1 MNRIRT
7 DVFKGLHKRD
17 GAPEGAFL
25 EVSGVTTAD
34 YPSMKTRPPRARVG
48 EWENATDVYETDGH
62 LVVIDDNKLYYDG
75 TFLSNVGNQKKQ
87 FAEIGRKLVVWPDK
101 IYINLNTGEMGSL
114 GAEINGKGKI
124 QKGGQITLVAT
135 PGQSSTKGSMTL
147 DDVFGGE
154 ALWEENYQ
162 HWYPHYGAYMKLY
175 TNLSYASGWL
185 YDGTPQIMLPTM
197 EGEVGDSKEP
207 TTLNYFIGSAPETKT
222 HSNDWGWT
230 EDSNYYGK
238 ITKIT
243 ITAHSVSYADRL
255 VDWDGDGVLEVIKEK
270 SKERYSYR
278 YDYEVYERTDLDLT
292 KLFEPGDIV
301 SVSGHKLEYNNQ
313 EAVKINGVSRYDLS
327 VDAAFVTKANY
338 FNVTSDRAAGKYL
351 LATGTGS
358 YGEQPYGVTFT
369 TERILRKGEQ
379 LFVVSDPG
387 DSGFSNKTVY
397 AYDPQTKTLEAFPGE
412 QSDSTA
418 SLLDARNNVYDASKD
433 NPMAI
438 ERKVPAMAYVC
449 ERDNRLYGVSN
460 AEESKIFN
468 TLTGQYETVT
478 SRVLHASELG
488 QPTRWNTSNGTA
500 ADSFAV
506 AVAGEGDFTGIVSY
520 SGSVIAFKEDRMYKL
535 TGDYPAEFYLR
546 SYSVDGVKK
555 NCHKSLAIINEVLY
569 YLSPCGVMSYS
580 GGVPNLV
587 SYELGLD
594 RYEEAVAGRDRMNY
608 LIQMDKLYCYD
619 TIHGLWVSEDYGKVT
634 GIESVGNS
642 AYIVTDGKIMQ
653 TDSGDEKVEWYAM
666 THFTDEGTFLHKDY
680 QAMNLDAALTEGA
693 EMKIEYR
700 LHEEDSWKT
709 LDTMT
714 SYHGTQWQTRQTLNE
729 AKRMHHKFTPGIQR
743 CDRIQFRLSGKGECK
758 IYAYDRVVRFES
770 DKP

>member
-25 EVSGVTTAD
+25 EVSGITTAD
-34 YPSMKTRPPRARVG
+34 YPSMKTRPPRARIG

-75 TFLSNVGNQKKQ
+75 TFLSNVGGTKKQ
-87 FAEIGRKLVVWPDK
+87 FAELGRKLVVWPDK
-101 IYINLNTGEMGSL
+101 IYINLNTGELGSL
-114 GAEINGKGKI
+114 EANVSGTVSMVTGGVLTVSASNGNGKKEYKNVSGSYREAVD
-124 QKGGQITLVAT
+124 GYWRWFDY
-135 PGQSSTKGSMTL
+135 QSTYFRT
-147 DDVFGGE
+147 
-154 ALWEENYQ
+154 
-162 HWYPHYGAYMKLY
+162 Y
-175 TNLSYASGWL
+175 TNLSYSNGWVYDKASTG
-185 YDGTPQIMLPTM
+185 GIS
-197 EGEVGDSKEP
+197 VGS
-207 TTLNYFIGSAPETKT
+207 YFIGTAPQTSWNEYESNWPMTGTK
-222 HSNDWGWT
+222 
-230 EDSNYYGK
+230 YGK
-238 ITKIT
+238 VTKVT
-243 ITAHSVSYADRL
+243 
-255 VDWDGDGVLEVIKEK
+255 EVRNDVYSTLPGLYDELD
-270 SKERYSYR
+270 SYSYDLTVEYEL
-278 YDYEVYERTDLDLT
+278 YDAAGLDLSKQFAT
-292 KLFEPGDIV
+292 GDIV
-301 SVSGHKLEYNNQ
+301 EMSGGKLLYNNQ
-313 EAVKINGVSRYDLS
+313 EAVKLLDVGKNRMV
-327 VDAAFVTKANY
+327 VEAAFVEQAKY
-338 FNVTSDRAAGKYL
+338 YDVTAALQPGTYRL
-351 LATGTGS
+351 VTGTS
-358 YGEQPYGVTFT
+358 MSTPTGVVFL
-369 TERILRKGEQ
+369 TERAIRAGEQ
-379 LFVVSDPG
+379 LFVVVKAG
-387 DSGFSNKTVY
+387 DSGLTANSVVY
-397 AYDPQTKTLEAFPGE
+397 SYDPKTKVMEKMESSTGSSYTDLNA
-412 QSDSTA
+412 QNNTYTA
-418 SLLDARNNVYDASKD
+418 STGNA
-433 NPMAI
+433 MTI
-438 ERKVPAMAYVC
+438 ERKLPEMDYIC

-500 ADSFAV
+500 ADSFNV

-520 SGSVIAFKEDRMYKL
+520 SGSVIAFKENRMYKL

-546 SYSVDGVKK
+546 SYTVDGVKEG
-555 NCHKSLAIINEVLY
+555 CHKSLAIINEVLY
-569 YLSPCGVMSYS
+569 YLSPYGVMSYS
-580 GGVPNLV
+580 GGVPSLI
-587 SYELGLD
+587 SYEIGID

-680 QAMNLDAALTEGA
+680 QAMNLDAALKDGA
-693 EMKIEYR
+693 EIKMEYR
-700 LHEEDSWKT
+700 TSEDEPWKT

-714 SYHGTQWQTRQTLNE
+714 SYHGTEWQNRKTLNE

-743 CDRIQFRLSGKGECK
+743 CDRIQFRLSGKGESK